1 MIPMVGGREGGGG
14 RGSVG
19 VELALVGKQ
28 RGAGGEEQRGEGEAE
43 KHSGV
48 EVRSGRLKGDAVNSF
63 SILEFGFLT
72 GP

>member
-19 VELALVGKQ
+19 VELALVGEQ

-48 EVRSGRLKGDAVNSF
+48 EVRKREA
-63 SILEFGFLT
+63 
-72 GP
+72 